1 MANTN
6 SRVFVI
12 NEPRAT
18 NANPLVPNIS
28 PALKYGNIVTVFDL
42 ETFPMP
48 SEHVEDAIAHADRV
62 LGDVTENDY
71 LLFAGGDVYGI
82 AMVMPI
88 ILDRCDSINI
98 LKWDFKEKGY
108 IPRVMYWGNANG

>member
-28 PALKYGNIVTVFDL
+28 PALKYGAIITVFDL
-42 ETFPMP
+42 ENFPMP
-48 SEHVEDAIAHADRV
+48 SEDVEAAIARADSV
-62 LGDVTENDY
+62 LADVTESDF

-82 AMVMPI
+82 ALVMPI
-88 ILDRCDSINI
+88 ILDRCESIQI

-108 IPRVMYWGNANG
+108 IPRMVNWGQSA